1 MTYYNNII
9 LYIKIQIEDYFGND
23 LCSFDVDDSVDRLP
37 LKLVNCNIADI
48 DEDETGEPYVRV
60 QLETQTS

>member
-1 MTYYNNII
+1 M
-9 LYIKIQIEDYFGND
+9 KIQIEDYFGND
-23 LCSFDVDDSVDRLP
+23 LCSFEVDGSVEKLP

-48 DEDETGEPYVRV
+48 DEEETGEPYVRV

>member
-1 MTYYNNII
+1 MK
-9 LYIKIQIEDYFGND
+9 IKIEDYFGND
-23 LCSFDVDDSVDRLP
+23 LCSFEVDESVEKLP
-37 LKLVNCNIADI
+37 LKMVNCNIADI

>member
-1 MTYYNNII
+1 MK
-9 LYIKIQIEDYFGND
+9 IKIEDYFGND
-23 LCSFDVDDSVDRLP
+23 LCSFEVDGSVEKLP

-48 DEDETGEPYVRV
+48 EEEETGEPYVRV